1 MQARILGEGLK
12 KSFPSSIFFW
22 GVGSAQSQWLR
33 KVNAQRM
40 GSDYVPIKTMP
51 KSQLAQDGQADT
63 RHSPLSATSHSRSS
77 ALLLGTFL
85 HSSGMLMATA
95 YSWKKQKTKQKNL
108 ASLFIFIFLFIY
120 LSIFLQC
127 NLRCLFMLL

>member
-1 MQARILGEGLK
+1 
-12 KSFPSSIFFW
+12 
-22 GVGSAQSQWLR
+22 
-33 KVNAQRM
+33 M

-108 ASLFIFIFLFIY
+108 ASLLHCGLAQANTIIMLQ
-120 LSIFLQC
+120 LSLA
-127 NLRCLFMLL
+127 MH